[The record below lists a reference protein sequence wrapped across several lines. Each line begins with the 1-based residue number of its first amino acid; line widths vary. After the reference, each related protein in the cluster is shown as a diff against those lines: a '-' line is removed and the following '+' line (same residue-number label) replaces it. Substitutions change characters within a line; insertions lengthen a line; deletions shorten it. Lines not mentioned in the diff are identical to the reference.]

1 MKTMLLGSAVAL
13 SFAVGPAYADGG
25 GQATTFF
32 TMVQDQKP
40 AAPAH
45 VVPAR
50 SADEAT
56 HNYVTRSNQGTWLFP
71 ANSGEGGNN

>member
-40 AAPAH
+40 AAPGVA
-45 VVPAR
+45 VPVQK
-50 SADEAT
+50 ADEVT
-56 HNYVTRSNQGTWLFP
+56 HSYLTRSNRGTWLFAP
-71 ANSGEGGNN
+71 AEGGNG